1 MVGGTGRDAPGESR
15 GVARGPASPAP
26 ARAGGR
32 AGGAGGAGRGG
43 AGGATPGGA
52 VRGARGGSS
61 PLAAKPLPL
70 PGLADAA
77 APRAPAAYTALRAAQ
92 ACVVFPLTML
102 LSIALASGVF
112 CVLLLSAPVQAVAP
126 RVGYHV
132 TSRALAWFYWWIVW
146 VLTGLNGV
154 RLVMSGDK
162 VRQGDKGCLVICNH
176 LSDMDWLPLLA
187 IACEAREARFVRF
200 AMKDALKWIPL
211 FGWGF
216 WVARF
221 PLFKRSWEKD
231 KVRIQADAAF
241 HREKRLPL
249 WLVSFL
255 EGTRLTAAKLE
266 ASQAFAKK
274 RDLPRLEHVMVPR
287 TKGFVCQAKNMRPTF
302 LDCIYDVTLAY
313 GPGLYAP
320 SPSATLHAP
329 PSAAAKHGKPTLMA
343 LMSGTLRDSHAEI
356 HVHVRRVA
364 APDIPSAGMA
374 LEAFCVMAFVEKD
387 RLLDSYAHQG
397 RFPATTWIGSNLG
410 NERLRDGAS
419 TASSFPSSSDEEG
432 EEGVEGDD
440 EDTAAD
446 VGDVGLREAKGS
458 RAG

>member
-1 MVGGTGRDAPGESR
+1 MAGSAGGDVSGDSR
-15 GVARGPASPAP
+15 GVAPGPAPPTPVQHKGPNGGGPKRPSGVSPGASPPDSPMGAP
-26 ARAGGR
+26 SRRA
-32 AGGAGGAGRGG
+32 
-43 AGGATPGGA
+43 
-52 VRGARGGSS
+52 S
-61 PLAAKPLPL
+61 
-70 PGLADAA
+70 
-77 APRAPAAYTALRAAQ
+77 AAYGALRTLQ
-92 ACVVFPLTML
+92 ACLVFPLTML
-102 LSIALASGVF
+102 LSVALASLVF
-112 CVLLLSAPVQAVAP
+112 CVLILSAPVQSVAP
-126 RVGYHV
+126 SMGYHV
-132 TSRALAWFYWWIVW
+132 TSRALACFYWWIVW

-154 RLVMSGDK
+154 RLVMSGDG
-162 VRQGDKGCLVICNH
+162 VRRGDKGALVICNH

-231 KVRIQADAAF
+231 RVRIQADAAF

-255 EGTRLTAAKLE
+255 EGTRLTAPKLE

-287 TKGFVCQAKNMRPTF
+287 TKGFVCQAKNMQPGF

-313 GPGLYAP
+313 GPGIYAP
-320 SPSATLHAP
+320 SPEAARRAP
-329 PSAAAKHGKPTLMA
+329 PSAAAAYGKPTLLA

-364 APDIPSAGMA
+364 APDVPSAGMA

-387 RLLDSYAHQG
+387 RLLRSYARHG
-397 RFPATTWIGSNLG
+397 RFPSTTWIGSNLG

-419 TASSFPSSSDEEG
+419 TASSFPSSE
-432 EEGVEGDD
+432 DD
-440 EDTAAD
+440 EDRETDD
-446 VGDVGLREAKGS
+446 VGDVSRLRTT